1 MVRVRTFVALS
12 MGLLLAGS
20 TLQAQPAPASDTQ
33 VFAITSTPADIPDMV
48 RVDSL
53 IAEKTRTGELA
64 LVSAQPD
71 RQLPGRLHEHFG
83 QVHRGVPVVG
93 AGLTRQRANG
103 TTVSI
108 FGTVFGDIDIG
119 TDPSLSA
126 EAALARMEEIADAA
140 PATSEP
146 PSLVILPTP
155 LGRLVLAWS
164 APMQDHRTWFIDA
177 HSGELVHQID
187 HVYAESAVG
196 FGSGI
201 TGAAQKLSV
210 WKTGQNYQAWDRL
223 RPAEIVTLDA
233 QGEFLNAFLLLV
245 PSPAWEEAVAT
256 DEDNEWS
263 SPAVVDGH
271 AHLGL
276 TYDYLFKSQGWRGM
290 DGQDGR
296 IFSIVNI
303 DEFYNAFFISAPFGP
318 QGSGALVFGE
328 TPGGTPF
335 VPLDVSAHELMH
347 GVTYSA
353 LTTRTGLPLI
363 GQHRA
368 TLGPSSFRVLDEV
381 LRCGDL
387 HTFSDDFSDD
397 VTAPYLC
404 FDEDG
409 TPTTS
414 RSGRFA
420 LFMAHGGAIN
430 EAYSDI
436 ISAAVEFSVHPPG
449 DGLLRADYIQGEDAE
464 FPVRRFDTPSSVAIG
479 PFRYPDAVGQEF
491 RFVVALVGE
500 NLIRY
505 TRFGRTGNRW
515 FQLATDGYSGVH
527 WNSTILSHAFYLAI
541 EGGTHASS
549 GRAVDGVGGANRIQI
564 EQAFF
569 RALVDLAPPFANF
582 NIMGIAIRQ
591 AAADLHGAGSPAHT
605 AIDQALT
612 AVGL

>member
-20 TLQAQPAPASDTQ
+20 TLQAQPAPASDTR

-71 RQLPGRLHEHFG
+71 RQLPGRLHEHFR
-83 QVHRGVPVVG
+83 QVHRGVPVHG

-103 TTVSI
+103 ATVSV
-108 FGTVFGDIDIG
+108 FGTIFSDVDVD
-119 TDPSLSA
+119 TDPGMRA
-126 EAALARMEEIADAA
+126 EAALARMAEIADTA

-146 PSLVILPTP
+146 PSLVILPTA
-155 LGRLVLAWS
+155 LGRLVLAWN

-177 HSGELVHQID
+177 HSGELVHRLD

-201 TGAAQKLSV
+201 TGAPQKLSA
-210 WKTGQNYQAWDRL
+210 WNTGQGYEAWDRL
-223 RPAEIVTLDA
+223 RPAETVTLDA
-233 QGEFLNAFLLLV
+233 QGDFLNAFLLLV
-245 PSPAWEEAVAT
+245 PSPAWEEAVAA

-263 SPAVVDGH
+263 IPAVVDGH
-271 AHLGL
+271 AHIGL
-276 TYDYLFKSQGWRGM
+276 TYDYLFKSQGWRGL

-303 DEFYNAFFISAPFGP
+303 EEFVNAFFLSAPFGP
-318 QGSGALVFGE
+318 QGAGALVFGE
-328 TPGGTPF
+328 TPDGIAF
-335 VPLDVSAHELMH
+335 VPLDVVAHEFMH

-353 LTTRTGLPLI
+353 LTARTGLPLI
-363 GQHRA
+363 GQHLF

-381 LRCGDL
+381 IRCGDS
-387 HTFSDDFSDD
+387 HTFSDDFSGD
-397 VTAPYLC
+397 VVAPYLC

-409 TPTTS
+409 NPTIS

-430 EAYSDI
+430 EAYSDMI
-436 ISAAVEFSVHPPG
+436 GTAVEFAVHPPG
-449 DGLLRADYIQGEDAE
+449 DGLLRADYINGEDME
-464 FPVRRFDTPSSVAIG
+464 FPVRRIDTPREATVG
-479 PFRYPDAVGQEF
+479 PFTYPDAVGQEF

-505 TRFGRTGNRW
+505 TRFGRKDNRW
-515 FQLATDGYSGVH
+515 FRRAIDGYSGVH

-549 GRAVDGVGGANRIQI
+549 GRTVQGVGGANRTQV

-569 RALVDLAPPFANF
+569 RALVDLAPPLANF
-582 NIMGIAIRQ
+582 QTMATAIRQ
-591 AAADLHGAGSPAHT
+591 AAVDLHGAGSSAHT

>member
-1 MVRVRTFVALS
+1 MVRVRTLVALS
-12 MGLLLAGS
+12 TGLLLAGS
-20 TLQAQPAPASDTQ
+20 ALPAQPAPAADTQ
-33 VFAITSTPADIPDMV
+33 VFAITSMPADIPDMV

-53 IAEKTRTGELA
+53 IAERSRVGELA

-71 RQLPGRLHEHFG
+71 RQLPGRLHEYFS
-83 QVHRGVPVVG
+83 QIYRGVPVYG

-108 FGTVFGDIDIG
+108 FGTFFSDIDVG

-177 HSGELVHQID
+177 HSGEAVHQLD

-201 TGAAQKLSV
+201 TGAPQKLSV
-210 WKTGQNYQAWDRL
+210 WNTGQGYEAWDRL
-223 RPAEIVTLDA
+223 RPAETVTLDA
-233 QGEFLNAFLLLV
+233 QGDFFNTFLLLV
-245 PSPAWEEAVAT
+245 PSPAWEEAVAA
-256 DEDNEWS
+256 DDDNEWS
-263 SPAVVDGH
+263 IPAVVDGH
-271 AHLGL
+271 AHIGL
-276 TYDYLFKSQGWRGM
+276 TYDYLFKSQGWRGL

-303 DEFYNAFFISAPFGP
+303 DEFFNAFFISAPFGP
-318 QGSGALVFGE
+318 QGGGAVVFGQV
-328 TPGGTPF
+328 PNGTPL
-335 VPLDVSAHELMH
+335 VPLDVVAHEFMH

-353 LTTRTGLPLI
+353 MTTRTGLPLI
-363 GQHRA
+363 GQHRF
-368 TLGPSSFRVLDEV
+368 TLGPSSFRVADQV
-381 LRCGDL
+381 VRCGDI
-387 HTFSDDFSDD
+387 HTFTDDPDE
-397 VTAPYLC
+397 VVAPYLC

-409 TPTTS
+409 NPTTS
-414 RSGRFA
+414 RNGRFA
-420 LFMAHGGAIN
+420 LYLAHGGAIN

-436 ISAAVEFSVHPPG
+436 IGTAVEFMVHPPG
-449 DGLLRADYIQGEDAE
+449 DGPLRADYLNGEDTGE
-464 FPVRRFDTPSSVAIG
+464 PIRRIDVPRSVNVG
-479 PFRYPDAVGQEF
+479 PFTYPDAIGQEF

-500 NLIRY
+500 NLIAY
-505 TRFGRTGNRW
+505 TRFSRKDNRW
-515 FQLATDGYSGVH
+515 FSLGADGYQGVH
-527 WNSTILSHAFYLAI
+527 WNSTILGHAFYLAI

-549 GRAVDGVGGANRIQI
+549 GRTVQGVGGANRLQI

-569 RALVDLAPPFANF
+569 RALVDLASPFASF
-582 NIMGIAIRQ
+582 QTMAIAIRQ
-591 AAADLHGAGSPAHT
+591 AAVDLHGAGSSAHT
-605 AIDQALT
+605 AVDQALT